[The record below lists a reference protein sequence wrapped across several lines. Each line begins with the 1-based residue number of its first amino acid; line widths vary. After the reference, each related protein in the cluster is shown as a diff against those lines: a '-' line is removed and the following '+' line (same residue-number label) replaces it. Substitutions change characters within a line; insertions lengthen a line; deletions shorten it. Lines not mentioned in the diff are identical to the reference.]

1 MIKPIIIVGLI
12 SFTGAWAFAQA
23 PVVDLNDPKQT
34 NQPQPVTA
42 QNDTAQN
49 DTAQNDTA
57 QNDKVQNTPPVITN
71 PTDVATRLLILER
84 KDQSRVEAQQR
95 VQQQLDMLQGDVDE
109 IRGSI
114 ELHNHQLG
122 QILERQRELYLELQ
136 NRFSNLSEQT
146 ISAGNSVGVVA
157 PSAQATRPAGQS
169 EEQAYQSAVNLILK
183 ERNYDDAIPAFQVF
197 LSTFPS
203 SSYTDNAHYWL
214 GQLLFNKQDWD
225 GARQQFE
232 SVVNKF
238 ADSPKRADAILKL
251 GMVAKSVGNKAKA
264 KRLFEQVV
272 TEYPDATPSRLANE
286 QLKSL

>member
-12 SFTGAWAFAQA
+12 SFTGGWAFAQA

-34 NQPQPVTA
+34 NQAQPASA
-42 QNDTAQN
+42 QNA
-49 DTAQNDTA
+49 
-57 QNDKVQNTPPVITN
+57 KVQNTPPVITS
-71 PTDVATRLLILER
+71 PTDVATRLSILER

-95 VQQQLDMLQGDVDE
+95 VQQQLDMLQGDVDT

-136 NRFSNLSEQT
+136 NRFSDLSEQT
-146 ISAGNSVGVVA
+146 ASAGNSVGVMA
-157 PSAQATRPAGQS
+157 PSAQDNPPAGQS

-183 ERNYDDAIPAFQVF
+183 ERNYDDAVPAFQVF
-197 LSTFPS
+197 LSTFPN

-225 GARQQFE
+225 AARQEFE

-251 GMVAKSVGNKAKA
+251 GMVEKSVGNKAKA

-272 TEYPDATPSRLANE
+272 AEYPDATPSRLANE

>member
-1 MIKPIIIVGLI
+1 MIKPIITVGLI

-34 NQPQPVTA
+34 NQAQTA
-42 QNDTAQN
+42 NTQIAS
-49 DTAQNDTA
+49 
-57 QNDKVQNTPPVITN
+57 VQNTPPVISS
-71 PTDVATRLLILER
+71 PTDVQSRLLILER

-95 VQQQLDMLQGDVDE
+95 VQQQLDTLQSDVDE

-114 ELHNHQLG
+114 ELHNHQLE
-122 QILERQRELYLELQ
+122 QILERQRELYLELE
-136 NRFSNLSEQT
+136 NRFANLSQQT
-146 ISAGNSVGVVA
+146 TAAGNSVGAVQPTTPIA
-157 PSAQATRPAGQS
+157 RPAGQS
-169 EEQAYQSAVNLILK
+169 EEQAYQAAVNLILK
-183 ERNYDDAIPAFQVF
+183 ERNYDQAIPAFQSF

-225 GARQQFE
+225 GARKQFE
-232 SVVNKF
+232 SVVNNF
-238 ADSPKRADAILKL
+238 AQSPKRADAILKL
-251 GMVAKSVGNKAKA
+251 GMVEKSVSNKAKA

-272 TEYPDATPSRLANE
+272 SEYPDSTPSRLANE

>member
-12 SFTGAWAFAQA
+12 SFTGAWALAQA
-23 PVVDLNDPKQT
+23 PVVDLNDPKET
-34 NQPQPVTA
+34 NQAQPVTT
-42 QNDTAQN
+42 QNAN
-49 DTAQNDTA
+49 
-57 QNDKVQNTPPVITN
+57 VQNTPAVITK

-95 VQQQLDMLQGDVDE
+95 VQQQLDMLQGDVDS

-146 ISAGNSVGVVA
+146 ASAENSVGVVA
-157 PSAQATRPAGQS
+157 PSAQATRPTGQS

-225 GARQQFE
+225 GAKQQFE
-232 SVVNKF
+232 SVVNQF

-251 GMVAKSVGNKAKA
+251 GMVEKSVGNKAKA

-272 TEYPDATPSRLANE
+272 AEYPDATPSRLANE

>member
-1 MIKPIIIVGLI
+1 MIKPIIVVGLI

-34 NQPQPVTA
+34 NQA
-42 QNDTAQN
+42 QNAAAQN
-49 DTAQNDTA
+49 T
-57 QNDKVQNTPPVITN
+57 KVQNTPPVITN

-95 VQQQLDMLQGDVDE
+95 VQQQLDMLQGDVDT

-136 NRFSNLSEQT
+136 NRFSDLSEQT
-146 ISAGNSVGVVA
+146 ASAGNSVGVIA
-157 PSAQATRPAGQS
+157 PSAQGNRPAGQS

-197 LSTFPS
+197 LSTFPN

-225 GARQQFE
+225 GARLQFE

-251 GMVAKSVGNKAKA
+251 GMVEKSVGNKAKA

-272 TEYPDATPSRLANE
+272 AEYPDATPSRLANE

>member
-1 MIKPIIIVGLI
+1 MIKPIIVVGLI

-34 NQPQPVTA
+34 NQA
-42 QNDTAQN
+42 QNAAAQN
-49 DTAQNDTA
+49 T
-57 QNDKVQNTPPVITN
+57 KVQNTPPVITN

-95 VQQQLDMLQGDVDE
+95 VQQQLDMLQGDVDT

-136 NRFSNLSEQT
+136 NRFSDLSEQT
-146 ISAGNSVGVVA
+146 ASAGNSVGVIA
-157 PSAQATRPAGQS
+157 PSAQGDRPAGQS

-197 LSTFPS
+197 LSTFPN

-225 GARQQFE
+225 GARLQFE

-251 GMVAKSVGNKAKA
+251 GMVEKSVGNKAKA

-272 TEYPDATPSRLANE
+272 AEYPDATPSRLANE

>member
-1 MIKPIIIVGLI
+1 MIKPIIAVGLI

-34 NQPQPVTA
+34 NQA
-42 QNDTAQN
+42 QTVITQN
-49 DTAQNDTA
+49 AN
-57 QNDKVQNTPPVITN
+57 VQNTPPVISN

-84 KDQSRVEAQQR
+84 KDKSRVEAQQR

-114 ELHNHQLG
+114 ELHNHQLE
-122 QILERQRELYLELQ
+122 QILERQRELYLELE

-146 ISAGNSVGVVA
+146 ASVGSSVGVVA
-157 PSAQATRPAGQS
+157 PGAKTARPAGQS
-169 EEQAYQSAVNLILK
+169 EEQAYQAAVNLILK
-183 ERNYDDAIPAFQVF
+183 ERNYDDAIPAFQGF
-197 LSTFPS
+197 LSTFPN

-232 SVVNKF
+232 SVVTKF
-238 ADSPKRADAILKL
+238 SDSPKRADAILKL
-251 GMVAKSVGNKAKA
+251 GMVEKSVNNKAKA

-272 TEYPDATPSRLANE
+272 AEYPDSTPSRLANK

>member
-1 MIKPIIIVGLI
+1 MIKPMITVGLI

-34 NQPQPVTA
+34 NQA
-42 QNDTAQN
+42 QTVNTQN
-49 DTAQNDTA
+49 AS
-57 QNDKVQNTPPVITN
+57 VQNTPPVISS
-71 PTDVATRLLILER
+71 PTDVQSRLLILER
-84 KDQSRVEAQQR
+84 KDKSRVEAQQR
-95 VQQQLDMLQGDVDE
+95 VQQQLDTLQSDVDE

-114 ELHNHQLG
+114 ELHNHQLE
-122 QILERQRELYLELQ
+122 QILERQRELYLELE
-136 NRFSNLSEQT
+136 NRFANLSQQT
-146 ISAGNSVGVVA
+146 TAAGNSVGAV
-157 PSAQATRPAGQS
+157 QANTPATSPAGQS
-169 EEQAYQSAVNLILK
+169 EEQAYQAAVNLILK
-183 ERNYDDAIPAFQVF
+183 ERNYDQAIPAFQSF

-232 SVVNKF
+232 SVVNNF
-238 ADSPKRADAILKL
+238 AQSPKRADAILKL
-251 GMVAKSVGNKAKA
+251 GMVEKSVSNKAKA

-272 TEYPDATPSRLANE
+272 SEYPDSAPSRLANE

>member
-1 MIKPIIIVGLI
+1 MIKPIIVVGLI

-34 NQPQPVTA
+34 NQA
-42 QNDTAQN
+42 QNAAAQN
-49 DTAQNDTA
+49 T
-57 QNDKVQNTPPVITN
+57 KVQNTPPVITN

-95 VQQQLDMLQGDVDE
+95 VQQQLDMLQGDVDT

-136 NRFSNLSEQT
+136 NRFSDLSEQT
-146 ISAGNSVGVVA
+146 ASAGNSVGVIA
-157 PSAQATRPAGQS
+157 PSAQGNRPAGQS

-197 LSTFPS
+197 LSTFPN

-225 GARQQFE
+225 GARLQFE

-251 GMVAKSVGNKAKA
+251 GMVEKSDGNKAKA

-272 TEYPDATPSRLANE
+272 AEYPDATPSRLANE

>member
-1 MIKPIIIVGLI
+1 MIKPIITVGLI

-34 NQPQPVTA
+34 NQTQTVNT
-42 QNDTAQN
+42 QNAS
-49 DTAQNDTA
+49 
-57 QNDKVQNTPPVITN
+57 VQNTPPVISS
-71 PTDVATRLLILER
+71 PTDVQSRLLILER

-95 VQQQLDMLQGDVDE
+95 VQQQLDTLQSDVDE

-114 ELHNHQLG
+114 ELHNHQLE
-122 QILERQRELYLELQ
+122 QILERQRELYLELE
-136 NRFSNLSEQT
+136 NRFANLSQQT
-146 ISAGNSVGVVA
+146 TVASNSMGAVQ
-157 PSAQATRPAGQS
+157 PSMPAIGPAGPS
-169 EEQAYQSAVNLILK
+169 EEQAYQAAVNLILK
-183 ERNYDDAIPAFQVF
+183 ERNYEQAIPAFQSF

-232 SVVNKF
+232 SVVNSF
-238 ADSPKRADAILKL
+238 AQSPKRADAILKL
-251 GMVAKSVGNKAKA
+251 GMVEKSVSNKAKA

-272 TEYPDATPSRLANE
+272 SEYPDSTPSRLANE

>member
-1 MIKPIIIVGLI
+1 MIKPIIIFGLI
-12 SFTGAWAFAQA
+12 SFTGAWALAQA
-23 PVVDLNDPKQT
+23 PVVDLNDPKET
-34 NQPQPVTA
+34 NQAQPVTT
-42 QNDTAQN
+42 QNAN
-49 DTAQNDTA
+49 
-57 QNDKVQNTPPVITN
+57 VQNTPAVITK

-95 VQQQLDMLQGDVDE
+95 VQQQLDMLQGDVDS

-146 ISAGNSVGVVA
+146 ASAENSVGVVA
-157 PSAQATRPAGQS
+157 PSAQATRPTGQS

-225 GARQQFE
+225 GAKQQFE
-232 SVVNKF
+232 SVVNQF

-251 GMVAKSVGNKAKA
+251 GMVEKSVGNKAKA

-272 TEYPDATPSRLANE
+272 AEYPDATPSRLANE

>member
-1 MIKPIIIVGLI
+1 MIKPIIVVGLI

-34 NQPQPVTA
+34 NQA
-42 QNDTAQN
+42 QNATTQNATAEN
-49 DTAQNDTA
+49 A
-57 QNDKVQNTPPVITN
+57 KVPSTPPVITS

-95 VQQQLDMLQGDVDE
+95 VQQQLDMLQGEVDT

-136 NRFSNLSEQT
+136 NRFSDLSEQT
-146 ISAGNSVGVVA
+146 ASAGNSVGVIA
-157 PSAQATRPAGQS
+157 PGSQGNRSAGQS

-197 LSTFPS
+197 LSTFPN

-225 GARQQFE
+225 GARLQFE
-232 SVVNKF
+232 SVVTKF

-251 GMVAKSVGNKAKA
+251 GMVEKSVGNKAKA
-264 KRLFEQVV
+264 ERLFEQVV
-272 TEYPDATPSRLANE
+272 AEYPDATPSRLANE

>member
-1 MIKPIIIVGLI
+1 MIKPIVIVGLI

-34 NQPQPVTA
+34 NQAQPATV
-42 QNDTAQN
+42 
-49 DTAQNDTA
+49 
-57 QNDKVQNTPPVITN
+57 QNDKVQNTPPVIAS

-95 VQQQLDMLQGDVDE
+95 VQQQLDMLQGDVDT

-136 NRFSNLSEQT
+136 NRFSDLSEQT
-146 ISAGNSVGVVA
+146 ASAGNSVGVMA
-157 PSAQATRPAGQS
+157 PSAQSDRPAGQS

-203 SSYTDNAHYWL
+203 SNYTDNAHYWL

-251 GMVAKSVGNKAKA
+251 GMVEKSVGNKAEA

-272 TEYPDATPSRLANE
+272 AEYPDATPSRLANE

>member
-1 MIKPIIIVGLI
+1 MIKPIIAVGLI

-34 NQPQPVTA
+34 NQA
-42 QNDTAQN
+42 QTVITQN
-49 DTAQNDTA
+49 AN
-57 QNDKVQNTPPVITN
+57 VQNTPPVISN

-84 KDQSRVEAQQR
+84 KDKSRVEAQQR

-114 ELHNHQLG
+114 ELHNHQLE
-122 QILERQRELYLELQ
+122 QILERQRELYLELE

-146 ISAGNSVGVVA
+146 ASVGSSVGVVA
-157 PSAQATRPAGQS
+157 PGAKTARPTGQS
-169 EEQAYQSAVNLILK
+169 EEQAYQAAVNLILK
-183 ERNYDDAIPAFQVF
+183 ERNYDDAIPAFQGF
-197 LSTFPS
+197 LSTFPN

-232 SVVNKF
+232 SVVTKF
-238 ADSPKRADAILKL
+238 SDSPKRADAILKL
-251 GMVAKSVGNKAKA
+251 GMVEKSVNNKAKA

-272 TEYPDATPSRLANE
+272 AEYPDSTPSRLANK

>member
-12 SFTGAWAFAQA
+12 SFTGAWALAQA
-23 PVVDLNDPKQT
+23 PVVDLNDPKET
-34 NQPQPVTA
+34 NQAQPVTT
-42 QNDTAQN
+42 QNAN
-49 DTAQNDTA
+49 
-57 QNDKVQNTPPVITN
+57 VQNTPAVITK

-95 VQQQLDMLQGDVDE
+95 VQQQLDMLQGDVDS

-146 ISAGNSVGVVA
+146 ASAENSVGVVA
-157 PSAQATRPAGQS
+157 PSAQATRPTGQS

-225 GARQQFE
+225 GAKQQFE
-232 SVVNKF
+232 SVVNQF

-251 GMVAKSVGNKAKA
+251 GMVEKSVGNKAKA

-272 TEYPDATPSRLANE
+272 AEHPDATPSRLANE

>member
-12 SFTGAWAFAQA
+12 SFTGAWALAQA
-23 PVVDLNDPKQT
+23 PVVDLNDPKET
-34 NQPQPVTA
+34 NQAQPVTT
-42 QNDTAQN
+42 QNAN
-49 DTAQNDTA
+49 
-57 QNDKVQNTPPVITN
+57 VQNTPAVITK

-95 VQQQLDMLQGDVDE
+95 VQQQLDMLQGDVDS

-146 ISAGNSVGVVA
+146 ASAENSVGVVA
-157 PSAQATRPAGQS
+157 PSAQATRPTGQS

-203 SSYTDNAHYWL
+203 SSYTENAHYWL

-225 GARQQFE
+225 GAKQQFE
-232 SVVNKF
+232 SVVNQF

-251 GMVAKSVGNKAKA
+251 GMVEKSVGNKAKA

-272 TEYPDATPSRLANE
+272 AEYPDATPSRLANE

>member
-1 MIKPIIIVGLI
+1 MIKPIIVVGLI

-23 PVVDLNDPKQT
+23 PVVDLNDPKQA
-34 NQPQPVTA
+34 NQA
-42 QNDTAQN
+42 QTIITQN
-49 DTAQNDTA
+49 AI
-57 QNDKVQNTPPVITN
+57 VQNTPPVITN

-95 VQQQLDMLQGDVDE
+95 VQRQLDMLQGDVDE

-114 ELHNHQLG
+114 ELHNHQLE
-122 QILERQRELYLELQ
+122 QILERQRELYLELE

-146 ISAGNSVGVVA
+146 ASVGNSVGVVA
-157 PSAQATRPAGQS
+157 PSTPAARPAGQS
-169 EEQAYQSAVNLILK
+169 EEQAYQNAVNLILK
-183 ERNYDDAIPAFQVF
+183 ERNYDDAIPAFQGF

-203 SSYTDNAHYWL
+203 STYTDNAHYWL

-238 ADSPKRADAILKL
+238 ADSPKRSDAILKL
-251 GMVAKSVGNKAKA
+251 GMVEKSVNNKAKA

-272 TEYPDATPSRLANE
+272 AEYPNSTPSRLANE

>member
-1 MIKPIIIVGLI
+1 MIKPIIVVGLI

-23 PVVDLNDPKQT
+23 PIVDLNDPKQT
-34 NQPQPVTA
+34 NQA
-42 QNDTAQN
+42 QNAAAQN
-49 DTAQNDTA
+49 T
-57 QNDKVQNTPPVITN
+57 KVQNTPPVITN

-95 VQQQLDMLQGDVDE
+95 VQQQLDMLQGDVDT

-136 NRFSNLSEQT
+136 NRFSDLSEQT
-146 ISAGNSVGVVA
+146 ASAGNSVGVIA
-157 PSAQATRPAGQS
+157 PSAQGNRPAGQS

-197 LSTFPS
+197 LSTFPN

-225 GARQQFE
+225 GARLQFE

-251 GMVAKSVGNKAKA
+251 GMVEKSVGNKAKA

-272 TEYPDATPSRLANE
+272 AEYPDATPSRLANE

>member
-1 MIKPIIIVGLI
+1 MIKPIIVVGLI

-23 PVVDLNDPKQT
+23 PVVDLNDPKQA
-34 NQPQPVTA
+34 NQA
-42 QNDTAQN
+42 QTIITQN
-49 DTAQNDTA
+49 AI
-57 QNDKVQNTPPVITN
+57 VQNTPPVITN

-95 VQQQLDMLQGDVDE
+95 VQRQLDMLQGDVDE

-114 ELHNHQLG
+114 ELHNHQLE
-122 QILERQRELYLELQ
+122 QILERQRELYLELE

-146 ISAGNSVGVVA
+146 ASVGNSVGVAA
-157 PSAQATRPAGQS
+157 PSTQAARPAGQS
-169 EEQAYQSAVNLILK
+169 EEQAYQNAVNLILK
-183 ERNYDDAIPAFQVF
+183 ERNYDDAIPAFQDF

-203 SSYTDNAHYWL
+203 STYTDNAHYWL

-225 GARQQFE
+225 GAREQFE

-251 GMVAKSVGNKAKA
+251 GMVEKSVNNKAKA

-272 TEYPDATPSRLANE
+272 AEYPDSTPSRLANE